1 MERGKGAIIRHSASF
16 FLKSCAGKSAPS
28 QNRTVNVPV
37 NKPFNLRQA
46 QEHNIYFGIVH
57 RKKTVILI
65 NSHRGRQVERRFM
78 NIINKKIELS
88 DGRVIEIETG
98 KLAKQ
103 ADGSVVVK
111 MGGTM
116 LLACV
121 TCAKDAKEDVD
132 FMPLQVDYKEKFA
145 SAGRFPGGFMK
156 REGKASDAEILT
168 ARLVDR
174 ALRPLFPEDFHAEV
188 YVTINLISAE
198 KDIQPDA
205 LAGLAA
211 SSALAVSDIPFGGPI
226 SEVRVARIDGQLKIN
241 PGFSEMDKADI
252 DLMVAATYDN
262 IMMVEGEMKEVS
274 EADMLEAIKFAHEE
288 IKKHCKVQM
297 ELMEETGKTVKRTY
311 CHEEND
317 EELRKAV
324 EAFCYDRCYAIA
336 KSGSA
341 KHERS
346 DAFDALKEEF
356 YQTLPEEDR
365 EAKKMMVERYY
376 HTVEKTAMRNLILD
390 EGIRLDGRKSD
401 EVRPIWCEVGYLPCA
416 HGSAIFTR
424 GETQSL
430 STVTL
435 GTKLDMKELDEVLVQ
450 GSEQFVL
457 HYNFP
462 PFATGEAKAQRGVGR
477 REIGHGNLAWRAL
490 KPMVPLA
497 PENPYAVRVVSDILE
512 SNGSSSMATVCAGCL
527 ALMDAGVKIRK
538 PVAGVAMGLIT
549 DAERPNDRYA
559 ILTDI
564 LGDEDHLGDMDFKVT
579 GTKDGITATQMDIKV
594 DGLSYEVLAKALEQ
608 ARQGRMHIMGE
619 MMKCISEPRED
630 YKPFVPRIIQ
640 IRVPGE
646 FIGAIIGKGGEV
658 IQKIQRETGTV
669 VTITEDNVNGVSEG
683 IVDIFGQDK
692 ESMDKALEWING
704 ICAVPEVGKVYH
716 GKVVSVLEFGAFVEI
731 LPGKEGLL
739 HISELDWGKTD
750 KVEDVINVGDEVDVK
765 LLEIDAKTGKM
776 RLSRKALL
784 DKPEGYVEPERRPR
798 PATGDRGPRRN
809 GGNGDDRR
817 GPRRDDRRMSD
828 ERRNDRRD
836 DRRAPRRENK
846 QPRQENQLGDFM
858 TDAGFDAPDYND
870 PDIF

>member
-1 MERGKGAIIRHSASF
+1 
-16 FLKSCAGKSAPS
+16 
-28 QNRTVNVPV
+28 
-37 NKPFNLRQA
+37 
-46 QEHNIYFGIVH
+46 
-57 RKKTVILI
+57 
-65 NSHRGRQVERRFM
+65 M

-116 LLACV
+116 LLATV
-121 TCAKDAKEDVD
+121 TAAKDAKDDVD
-132 FMPLQVDYKEKFA
+132 FMPLQVDYKEKFY

-156 REGKASDAEILT
+156 REGKATDAEILT

-188 YVTINLISAE
+188 YVQITLISAE

-226 SEVRVARIDGQLKIN
+226 SEVRVVRINGEFKID
-241 PGFSEMDKADI
+241 PTYSEMDQADL

-297 ELMEETGKTVKRTY
+297 ELTEECGKTVKRTY
-311 CHEEND
+311 CHEVND
-317 EELRKAV
+317 EELKKAV
-324 EAFCYDRCYAIA
+324 EAFCYDKCYAVA
-336 KSGSA
+336 KSGQD
-341 KHERS
+341 KHARS
-346 DAFDALKEEF
+346 DAFDAIKEEF
-356 YQTLPEEDR
+356 MQTIPEEER
-365 EAKKMMVERYY
+365 EEKQMMVDRYY
-376 HTVEKTAMRNLILD
+376 HAVEKSAMRNLILD
-390 EGIRLDGRKSD
+390 EGIRLDGRHTA

-424 GETQSL
+424 GETQALAS
-430 STVTL
+430 VTL
-435 GTKLDMKELDEVLVQ
+435 GTKMDMKELDEVLVQ
-450 GSEQFVL
+450 GTEQFVL

-490 KPMVPLA
+490 KPVVPLA
-497 PENPYAVRVVSDILE
+497 PENPYAIRVVSDILE
-512 SNGSSSMATVCAGCL
+512 SNGSSSMASVCGGCL
-527 ALMDAGVKIRK
+527 ALMDAGVKIKK

-549 DAERPNDRYA
+549 DADKPNERYA

-619 MMKCISEPRED
+619 MMKTISEPRED
-630 YKPFVPRIIQ
+630 YKPFVPRLVQ

-669 VTITEDNVNGVSEG
+669 VTITEEQNNGVSEG
-683 IVDIFGQDK
+683 VVDIFGDNK
-692 ESMDKALEWING
+692 ECMDKALAWING
-704 ICAVPEVGKVYH
+704 ICAVPEVGAVYH
-716 GKVVSVLEFGAFVEI
+716 GKVVSILEFGAFVEI

-739 HISELDWGKTD
+739 HISELDWKKTE
-750 KVEDVINVGDEVDVK
+750 KVEDVLAVGDEVDVK

-776 RLSRKALL
+776 RLSRRALME
-784 DKPEGYVEPERRPR
+784 KPEGYVEPERKPR
-798 PATGDRGPRRN
+798 PSGDR
-809 GGNGDDRR
+809 
-817 GPRRDDRRMSD
+817 
-828 ERRNDRRD
+828 DRRD
-836 DRRAPRRENK
+836 DRRGGDRRDSRGPRRDGDRRDDRRGDRRDNRG
-846 QPRQENQLGDFM
+846 PRR
-858 TDAGFDAPDYND
+858 DAPKPEAPEFDGNENNND
-870 PDIF
+870 PEMF

>member
-1 MERGKGAIIRHSASF
+1 
-16 FLKSCAGKSAPS
+16 
-28 QNRTVNVPV
+28 
-37 NKPFNLRQA
+37 
-46 QEHNIYFGIVH
+46 
-57 RKKTVILI
+57 
-65 NSHRGRQVERRFM
+65 M

-88 DGRVIEIETG
+88 DGRIIEIETG

-103 ADGSVVVK
+103 ADGAVVVK

-116 LLACV
+116 LLATV
-121 TCAKDAKEDVD
+121 TAAKDAKDDVD
-132 FMPLQVDYKEKFA
+132 FMPLQVDYKEKFYA
-145 SAGRFPGGFMK
+145 AGRFPGGFMK
-156 REGKASDAEILT
+156 REGKATDAEILT

-188 YVTINLISAE
+188 YVQVNLISAE

-211 SSALAVSDIPFGGPI
+211 SAALAVSDIPFGGPI
-226 SEVRVARIDGQLKIN
+226 SEVRVVRIDGQFKIN
-241 PGFSEMDKADI
+241 PNFSEMENADM

-274 EADMLEAIKFAHEE
+274 ETDMLEAIKFAHEE

-297 ELMEETGKTVKRTY
+297 ELTEECGKTVKRTY
-311 CHEEND
+311 CHEVND
-317 EELRKAV
+317 EELKKAV
-324 EAFCYDRCYAIA
+324 EAFCYDKCYAVA
-336 KSGSA
+336 KSGQD
-341 KHERS
+341 KHARS
-346 DAFDALKEEF
+346 DAFDAIKEEF
-356 YQTLPEEDR
+356 MQTIPEEER
-365 EAKKMMVERYY
+365 EDKQMMVDRYY
-376 HTVEKTAMRNLILD
+376 HAVEKAAMRNLILD
-390 EGIRLDGRKSD
+390 EGQRLDGRKTN

-430 STVTL
+430 ATVTL
-435 GTKLDMKELDEVLVQ
+435 GTKMDMKELDEVLVQ
-450 GSEQFVL
+450 GTSQFVL

-490 KPMVPLA
+490 KPVVPMA
-497 PENPYAVRVVSDILE
+497 PENPYAIRVVSDILE
-512 SNGSSSMATVCAGCL
+512 SNGSSSMASVCGGCL
-527 ALMDAGVKIRK
+527 ALMDAGVKISK

-549 DAERPNDRYA
+549 DAEKPNDRYA

-619 MMKCISEPRED
+619 MLKTISEPRED

-669 VTITEDNVNGVSEG
+669 VTITEEQNNGVSEG
-683 IVDIFGQDK
+683 VVDIFGDNK
-692 ESMDKALEWING
+692 EAMDKALSWING
-704 ICAVPEVGKVYH
+704 ICAVPEVGATYH
-716 GKVVSVLEFGAFVEI
+716 GKVVSILEFGAFVEI

-739 HISELDWGKTD
+739 HISELDWKKTD
-750 KVEDVINVGDEVDVK
+750 KVEDVLSVGDEVDVK

-776 RLSRKALL
+776 RLSRRALL
-784 DKPEGYVEPERRPR
+784 EKPEGYVEPERKPR
-798 PATGDRGPRRN
+798 SSSDKPRR
-809 GGNGDDRR
+809 DSDRR
-817 GPRRDDRRMSD
+817 DNKAPRRDDRRS
-828 ERRNDRRD
+828 DRRD
-836 DRRAPRRENK
+836 SRGPRREF
-846 QPRQENQLGDFM
+846 RQ
-858 TDAGFDAPDYND
+858 DAPKTEEETPNTESEM
-870 PDIF
+870 F

>member
-1 MERGKGAIIRHSASF
+1 
-16 FLKSCAGKSAPS
+16 
-28 QNRTVNVPV
+28 
-37 NKPFNLRQA
+37 
-46 QEHNIYFGIVH
+46 
-57 RKKTVILI
+57 
-65 NSHRGRQVERRFM
+65 M

-88 DGRVIEIETG
+88 DGRTIEIETG

-103 ADGSVVVK
+103 ADGSVVVR

-156 REGKASDAEILT
+156 REGKASDSEILT

-211 SSALAVSDIPFGGPI
+211 SAALAVSDIPFGGPI
-226 SEVRVARIDGQLKIN
+226 SEVRVARINGEFKIN
-241 PGFSEMDKADI
+241 PNFSEMENADLDI
-252 DLMVAATYDN
+252 MVAATYDN

-274 EADMLEAIKFAHEE
+274 EAEMLAAIKFAHEE

-297 ELMEETGKTVKRTY
+297 ELMEETGKTQKRAY

-376 HTVEKTAMRNLILD
+376 HAVEKAAMRNLILD
-390 EGIRLDGRKSD
+390 EGIRLDGRSSTQI
-401 EVRPIWCEVGYLPCA
+401 RPIWCETDYLPCA

-450 GSEQFVL
+450 KTEQFVL

-527 ALMDAGVKIRK
+527 ALMDAGVKIKK
-538 PVAGVAMGLIT
+538 PVAGIAMGLIT
-549 DAERPNDRYA
+549 DEKNPNDRYA
-559 ILTDI
+559 ILSDI

-594 DGLSYEVLAKALEQ
+594 DGLSYEVLEKALEQ
-608 ARQGRMHIMGE
+608 ARQGRLHIMGE
-619 MMKCISEPRED
+619 MMKCISEPRAD

-640 IRVPGE
+640 ITIPGDC
-646 FIGAIIGKGGEV
+646 IGAVIGKGGEV
-658 IQKIQRETGTV
+658 IQKIKRETGT
-669 VTITEDNVNGVSEG
+669 TITINEENGQG
-683 IVDIFGQDK
+683 IVDIFG
-692 ESMDKALEWING
+692 ESKDAMDKALDWING
-704 ICAVPEVGKVYH
+704 ICAVPEVGAIYH
-716 GKVVSVLEFGAFVEI
+716 GKVVSILEFGAFVEI

-750 KVEDVINVGDEVDVK
+750 KVEDVVNIGDEVDVK
-765 LLEIDAKTGKM
+765 LLEIDEKTGKM
-776 RLSRKALL
+776 RLSRKALIE
-784 DKPEGYVEPERRPR
+784 KPEGYVEPERRPR
-798 PATGDRGPRRN
+798 Q
-809 GGNGDDRR
+809 GGAA
-817 GPRRDDRRMSD
+817 RRDDRKSGSG
-828 ERRNDRRD
+828 RNDRRSGE
-836 DRRAPRRENK
+836 RRGRAPRRDN
-846 QPRQENQLGDFM
+846 GDN
-858 TDAGFDAPDYND
+858 TPKNND
-870 PDIF
+870 PEIF

>member
-1 MERGKGAIIRHSASF
+1 
-16 FLKSCAGKSAPS
+16 
-28 QNRTVNVPV
+28 
-37 NKPFNLRQA
+37 
-46 QEHNIYFGIVH
+46 
-57 RKKTVILI
+57 
-65 NSHRGRQVERRFM
+65 M

-116 LLACV
+116 LLATV
-121 TCAKDAKEDVD
+121 TAAKDAKDDVD
-132 FMPLQVDYKEKFA
+132 FMPLQVDYKEKFY

-156 REGKASDAEILT
+156 REGKATDAEILT

-188 YVTINLISAE
+188 YVQITLISAE

-226 SEVRVARIDGQLKIN
+226 SEVRVVRINGELKID
-241 PGFSEMDKADI
+241 PTFSEMEQADL

-274 EADMLEAIKFAHEE
+274 ESDMLEAIKFAHEE

-297 ELMEETGKTVKRTY
+297 ELTRECGKTEKRTY
-311 CHEEND
+311 CHEIND
-317 EELRKAV
+317 EELKKAV
-324 EAFCYDRCYAIA
+324 EAFCYDKCYAVA
-336 KSGSA
+336 KSGQD
-341 KHERS
+341 KHARS
-346 DAFDALKEEF
+346 DAFDAIKEEF
-356 YQTLPEEDR
+356 MQTIPEEER
-365 EAKKMMVERYY
+365 EEKQMMVERYY
-376 HTVEKTAMRNLILD
+376 HAVEKAAMRNLILD
-390 EGIRLDGRKSD
+390 EGIRLDGRHTA
-401 EVRPIWCEVGYLPCA
+401 EVRPIWCEVGYLPCV

-430 STVTL
+430 ASVTL
-435 GTKLDMKELDEVLVQ
+435 GTKMDMKELDEVLVQ
-450 GSEQFVL
+450 GTSQFVL

-490 KPMVPLA
+490 KPVVPLA
-497 PENPYAVRVVSDILE
+497 PENPYAIRVVSDILE
-512 SNGSSSMATVCAGCL
+512 SNGSSSMASVCGGCL
-527 ALMDAGVKIRK
+527 ALMDAGVKIKK

-549 DAERPNDRYA
+549 DADKPNERYA

-608 ARQGRMHIMGE
+608 ARQGRMHIMDE
-619 MMKCISEPRED
+619 MLKTISEPRED
-630 YKPFVPRIIQ
+630 YKPFVPRIVQ

-658 IQKIQRETGTV
+658 IQKIQRETGTT
-669 VTITEDNVNGVSEG
+669 VTITEEQNNGVSEG
-683 IVDIFGQDK
+683 VVDIFGDNK
-692 ESMDKALEWING
+692 ECMDKALEWING
-704 ICAVPEVGKVYH
+704 ICAVPEVGTVYH
-716 GKVVSVLEFGAFVEI
+716 GKVVSILEFGAFVEI

-739 HISELDWGKTD
+739 HISELDWKKTD
-750 KVEDVINVGDEVDVK
+750 KVEDVLNVGDEVDVK

-776 RLSRKALL
+776 RLSRRALME
-784 DKPEGYVEPERRPR
+784 KPEGYVEPERRPR
-798 PATGDRGPRRN
+798 SDRDRGSRRDGDRRDDRRGDRGSRRE
-809 GGNGDDRR
+809 GDRREDRRGDR
-817 GPRRDDRRMSD
+817 GPRRDDRRPHYD
-828 ERRNDRRD
+828 
-836 DRRAPRRENK
+836 
-846 QPRQENQLGDFM
+846 Q
-858 TDAGFDAPDYND
+858 DAPKDGYDAPQGNEGGND
-870 PDIF
+870 TDIMF

>member
-1 MERGKGAIIRHSASF
+1 
-16 FLKSCAGKSAPS
+16 
-28 QNRTVNVPV
+28 
-37 NKPFNLRQA
+37 
-46 QEHNIYFGIVH
+46 
-57 RKKTVILI
+57 
-65 NSHRGRQVERRFM
+65 M
-78 NIINKKIELS
+78 NIINKKIELA

-116 LLACV
+116 LLATV
-121 TCAKDAKEDVD
+121 TAAKDAKDDVD
-132 FMPLQVDYKEKFA
+132 FMPLQVDYKEKFY

-156 REGKASDAEILT
+156 REGKATDAEIVT

-188 YVTINLISAE
+188 YVQITLISAE

-226 SEVRVARIDGQLKIN
+226 SEVRVVRINGEFKID
-241 PGFSEMDKADI
+241 PTYSEMEQADL

-297 ELMEETGKTVKRTY
+297 ELTEECGKTVKRTY
-311 CHEEND
+311 CHEVND
-317 EELRKAV
+317 EELKKAV
-324 EAFCYDRCYAIA
+324 EAFCYDKCYAVA
-336 KSGSA
+336 KSGQD
-341 KHERS
+341 KHARS
-346 DAFDALKEEF
+346 DAFDAIKEEF
-356 YQTLPEEDR
+356 MQTIPEEER
-365 EAKKMMVERYY
+365 EEKQMMVDRYY
-376 HTVEKTAMRNLILD
+376 HAVEKTAMRNLILD
-390 EGIRLDGRKSD
+390 EGIRLDGRHST

-424 GETQSL
+424 GETQALAS
-430 STVTL
+430 VTL
-435 GTKLDMKELDEVLVQ
+435 GTKMDMKELDEVLVQ
-450 GSEQFVL
+450 GTEQFVL

-490 KPMVPLA
+490 KPVVPLA

-512 SNGSSSMATVCAGCL
+512 SNGSSSMASVCGGCL
-527 ALMDAGVKIRK
+527 ALMDAGVKIKK

-549 DAERPNDRYA
+549 DADKPNERYA

-619 MMKCISEPRED
+619 MMKTISEPRED
-630 YKPFVPRIIQ
+630 YKPFVPRIVQ

-669 VTITEDNVNGVSEG
+669 VTITEEQNNGVSEG
-683 IVDIFGQDK
+683 VVDIFGDNK
-692 ESMDKALEWING
+692 ECMDKALAWING
-704 ICAVPEVGKVYH
+704 ICAVPEVGAVYH
-716 GKVVSVLEFGAFVEI
+716 GKVVSILEFGAFVEI

-739 HISELDWGKTD
+739 HISELDWKKTE
-750 KVEDVINVGDEVDVK
+750 KVEDVLAVGDEVDVK

-776 RLSRKALL
+776 RLSRRALME
-784 DKPEGYVEPERRPR
+784 KPEGYVEPERKPR
-798 PATGDRGPRRN
+798 PSGDR
-809 GGNGDDRR
+809 
-817 GPRRDDRRMSD
+817 
-828 ERRNDRRD
+828 DRRD
-836 DRRAPRRENK
+836 DRRGGDRRDSRGPRRDGDRRDDRRGDRRDNRG
-846 QPRQENQLGDFM
+846 PRR
-858 TDAGFDAPDYND
+858 DAPKPEAPEFDGNENNND
-870 PDIF
+870 PEMF

>member
-1 MERGKGAIIRHSASF
+1 
-16 FLKSCAGKSAPS
+16 
-28 QNRTVNVPV
+28 
-37 NKPFNLRQA
+37 
-46 QEHNIYFGIVH
+46 
-57 RKKTVILI
+57 
-65 NSHRGRQVERRFM
+65 M

-88 DGRVIEIETG
+88 DGRIIEIETG

-103 ADGSVVVK
+103 ADGAVVVK

-116 LLACV
+116 LLATV
-121 TCAKDAKEDVD
+121 TAAKDAKDDVD
-132 FMPLQVDYKEKFA
+132 FMPLQVDYKEKFYA
-145 SAGRFPGGFMK
+145 AGRFPGGFMK
-156 REGKASDAEILT
+156 REGKATDAEILT

-188 YVTINLISAE
+188 YVQVNLISAE

-211 SSALAVSDIPFGGPI
+211 SAALAVSDIPFGGPI
-226 SEVRVARIDGQLKIN
+226 SEVRVVRIDGQFKIN
-241 PGFSEMDKADI
+241 PNFSEMENADM

-274 EADMLEAIKFAHEE
+274 ETDMLEAIKFAHEE

-297 ELMEETGKTVKRTY
+297 ELTEECGTTVKRTY
-311 CHEEND
+311 CHEVND
-317 EELRKAV
+317 EELKKAV
-324 EAFCYDRCYAIA
+324 EAFCYDKCYAVA
-336 KSGSA
+336 KSGQD
-341 KHERS
+341 KHARS
-346 DAFDALKEEF
+346 DAFDAIKEEF
-356 YQTLPEEDR
+356 MQTSPEEER
-365 EAKKMMVERYY
+365 EDKQMMVDRYY
-376 HTVEKTAMRNLILD
+376 HAVEKAAMRNLILD
-390 EGIRLDGRKSD
+390 EGQRLDGRKTN

-430 STVTL
+430 ASVTL
-435 GTKLDMKELDEVLVQ
+435 GTKMDMKELDEVLVQ
-450 GSEQFVL
+450 GTSQFVL

-490 KPMVPLA
+490 KPVVPMA
-497 PENPYAVRVVSDILE
+497 PENPYAIRVVSDILE
-512 SNGSSSMATVCAGCL
+512 SNGSSSMASVCGGCL
-527 ALMDAGVKIRK
+527 ALMDAGVKISK

-549 DAERPNDRYA
+549 DAEKPNDRYA

-619 MMKCISEPRED
+619 MLKTISEPRED
-630 YKPFVPRIIQ
+630 YKPSVPRIIQ

-658 IQKIQRETGTV
+658 MQKIQRETGTV
-669 VTITEDNVNGVSEG
+669 VTITEEQNNGVSEG
-683 IVDIFGQDK
+683 VVDIFGDNK
-692 ESMDKALEWING
+692 EAMDKALSWING
-704 ICAVPEVGKVYH
+704 ICAVPEVGATYH
-716 GKVVSVLEFGAFVEI
+716 GKVVSILEFGAFVEI

-739 HISELDWGKTD
+739 HISELDWKKTD
-750 KVEDVINVGDEVDVK
+750 KVEDVLSVGDEVDVK

-776 RLSRKALL
+776 RLSRRALL
-784 DKPEGYVEPERRPR
+784 EKPEGYVEPERKPR
-798 PATGDRGPRRN
+798 SSSDKPRR
-809 GGNGDDRR
+809 DSDRR
-817 GPRRDDRRMSD
+817 DNKAPRRDDRRG
-828 ERRNDRRD
+828 DRRD
-836 DRRAPRRENK
+836 SKGPRREF
-846 QPRQENQLGDFM
+846 RQ
-858 TDAGFDAPDYND
+858 DAPKAEDETPNTESEM
-870 PDIF
+870 F

>member
-1 MERGKGAIIRHSASF
+1 
-16 FLKSCAGKSAPS
+16 
-28 QNRTVNVPV
+28 
-37 NKPFNLRQA
+37 
-46 QEHNIYFGIVH
+46 
-57 RKKTVILI
+57 
-65 NSHRGRQVERRFM
+65 M

-88 DGRVIEIETG
+88 DGRIIEI
-98 KLAKQ
+98 
-103 ADGSVVVK
+103 
-111 MGGTM
+111 
-116 LLACV
+116 
-121 TCAKDAKEDVD
+121 AKDAKPDVD

-188 YVTINLISAE
+188 FVTINLISAE

-226 SEVRVARIDGQLKIN
+226 SEVRVARINGEFKIN
-241 PGFSEMDKADI
+241 PNFSEMENCDLDI
-252 DLMVAATYDN
+252 MVAATYDN
-262 IMMVEGEMKEVS
+262 IMMVEGEMNEVS
-274 EADMLEAIKFAHEE
+274 EAVMLDAIKFAHAE
-288 IKKHCKVQM
+288 IRKHCKVQM

-336 KSGSA
+336 KSGLP

-356 YQTLPEEDR
+356 YQTIPEEER
-365 EAKKMMVERYY
+365 EAKQMMVERYY
-376 HTVEKTAMRNLILD
+376 HAVEKNAMRNMILD
-390 EGIRLDGRKSD
+390 EGLRLDGRKST
-401 EVRPIWCEVGYLPCA
+401 EIRPIWCETDYLPCA

-450 GSEQFVL
+450 KTEQFVL

-527 ALMDAGVKIRK
+527 ALMDAGVKIKK
-538 PVAGVAMGLIT
+538 PVAGIAMGLIT
-549 DAERPNDRYA
+549 DEKDPNNRYA
-559 ILTDI
+559 ILSDI

-594 DGLSYEVLAKALEQ
+594 DGLSYEVLEKALEQ

-619 MMKCISEPRED
+619 MMKCISEPRAD
-630 YKPFVPRIIQ
+630 YKPFVPRIVQ
-640 IRVPGE
+640 IRIPGD
-646 FIGAIIGKGGEV
+646 FIGAVIGKGGEV
-658 IQKIQRETGTV
+658 IQKIQKETGTTI
-669 VTITEDNVNGVSEG
+669 TITEENGEG
-683 IVDIFGQDK
+683 IVDIFGESK
-692 ESMDKALEWING
+692 EAMDKALEWING
-704 ICAVPEVGKVYH
+704 ICAMPEVGEVYH
-716 GKVVSVLEFGAFVEI
+716 GKVVSILEFGAFVEI

-750 KVEDVINVGDEVDVK
+750 KVEDVLNIGDEVDVK
-765 LLEIDAKTGKM
+765 LLEIDEKTGKM
-776 RLSRKALL
+776 RLSRRALL
-784 DKPEGYVEPERRPR
+784 PKPEGYVEPERKPR
-798 PATGDRGPRRN
+798 PQGDRGPRRDGNKGPRRN
-809 GGNGDDRR
+809 GGNDRR
-817 GPRRDDRRMSD
+817 
-828 ERRNDRRD
+828 
-836 DRRAPRRENK
+836 K
-846 QPRQENQLGDFM
+846 
-858 TDAGFDAPDYND
+858 
-870 PDIF
+870 